1 MYKVHGKDRSVNG
14 KSKAYTELYVRL
26 DTKEREK
33 ELYWLAGQRDR
44 AGKDVEW
51 VKVIKDKD
59 GKVLMSE
66 EFGEK

>member
-1 MYKVHGKDRSVNG
+1 M
-14 KSKAYTELYVRL
+14 
-26 DTKEREK
+26 
-33 ELYWLAGQRDR
+33 AGQRDR

-51 VKVIKDKD
+51 VRVIKDKD